1 MHCSENTSL
10 NSSSKLTSTHTDP
23 HSLPPDHESPLKHTH
38 THTHTHTDPHSLPPD
53 HESPLK
59 HTHTHSVETSTV
71 NTLILYSDH
80 CKYGECF
87 SASHRQTE
95 SAASEAEGV
104 EGCSCGLLLLG
115 PDPLLCTHPGS
126 VSFSVTHFLPH
137 RSRGKAILGSCSFRT
152 ELYSHH
158 SENTRLLFLAAMQN
172 DDLKVHKL
180 SLFLRQ

>member
-1 MHCSENTSL
+1 MHCLENTSL
-10 NSSSKLTSTHTDP
+10 NSSSGRP
-23 HSLPPDHESPLKHTH
+23 PNSLPHTQIH
-38 THTHTHTDPHSLPPD
+38 TRSRRTTSHRLNTHIHT
-53 HESPLK
+53 
-59 HTHTHSVETSTV
+59 VETSTV

-80 CKYGECF
+80 CKYGECFSLSSF

-137 RSRGKAILGSCSFRT
+137 RTRGKAILGSCSFRT

-172 DDLKVHKL
+172 DDLKEHSSTNSHYFYASNIL
-180 SLFLRQ
+180 ISLHLVI